1 MSHNI
6 ISAAFESRLLA
17 WAKARAKQLKVVV
30 ENETYSPAT
39 GETYL
44 RAFTLPSVTGSNTLS
59 GDHRVYVGV
68 FQVNVITPS
77 GKYRTEAS
85 GIVDELA
92 ALFALNLRITRAG
105 LVALVMTPVAPGPG
119 IQDEN
124 AFTIPASFQYRS
136 DTN

>member
-6 ISAAFESRLLA
+6 IAAAFESRLLA
-17 WAKARAKQLKVVV
+17 WARARVPKLKVVA
-30 ENETYSPAT
+30 ENETYTPTA

-44 RAFTLPSVTGSNTLS
+44 RAFTLPAVTASNTLS
-59 GDHRVYVGV
+59 GDHRLYTGV
-68 FQVNVITPS
+68 FQVNIITPS

-92 ALFALNLRITRAG
+92 ALFPLNLRIERGG

-119 IQDEN
+119 IPDGN
-124 AFTIPASFQYRS
+124 TFTIPASFQYRA

>member
-6 ISAAFESRLLA
+6 IAAAYESRLLA
-17 WAKARAKQLKVVV
+17 WAKARVPKLKVVV
-30 ENETYSPAT
+30 ENETYTPAT

-44 RAFTLPSVTGSNTLS
+44 RAFTLPALVASNTLS
-59 GDHRVYVGV
+59 GDHRLYTGV
-68 FQVNVITPS
+68 FQVNVVAPS

-92 ALFALNLRITRAG
+92 ALFPLNLRIERGG
-105 LVALVMTPVAPGPG
+105 LVVQIMTPVSPGPG
-119 IQDEN
+119 IPDGN
-124 AFTIPASFQYRS
+124 TFTIPASFQYRS

>member
-17 WAKARAKQLKVVV
+17 WAKARAKPLKVVV

-44 RAFTLPSVTGSNTLS
+44 RAFTLPAVTGSNTLS

-68 FQVNVITPS
+68 FQVSVITPS

-92 ALFALNLRITRAG
+92 ALFALNLRIPRAG

>member
-1 MSHNI
+1 M
-6 ISAAFESRLLA
+6 
-17 WAKARAKQLKVVV
+17 VV

-44 RAFTLPSVTGSNTLS
+44 RAFTLPAVTGSNTLS

-68 FQVNVITPS
+68 FQVNIITAS

-92 ALFALNLRITRAG
+92 ALFALNLRIPRAG

>member
-1 MSHNI
+1 MSHDI

-17 WAKARAKQLKVVV
+17 WAKARAKPIKVVV
-30 ENETYSPAT
+30 ENETYTPAT

-44 RAFTLPSVTGSNTLS
+44 RAFTLPALTGSNTLG
-59 GDHRVYVGV
+59 GDHRVYTGV
-68 FQVNVITPS
+68 FQVNIVTSS

-92 ALFALNLRITRAG
+92 ALFPLNLRIPRAG

-119 IQDEN
+119 IPDGN
-124 AFTIPASFQYRS
+124 TFTVPASFQYRS

>member
-1 MSHNI
+1 MSHDI
-6 ISAAFESRLLA
+6 ISAAFESRLLT
-17 WAKARAKQLKVVV
+17 WAKARAKPIKVVA
-30 ENETYSPAT
+30 ENETYTPAT

-44 RAFTLPSVTGSNTLS
+44 RAFTLPAVTASNTLS
-59 GDHRVYVGV
+59 GDHRVYAGV
-68 FQVNVITPS
+68 FQVNIVTAS

-92 ALFALNLRITRAG
+92 VLFPLNLRIPRAG

-119 IQDEN
+119 IPDGN
-124 AFTIPASFQYRS
+124 TFTVPASFQYRS